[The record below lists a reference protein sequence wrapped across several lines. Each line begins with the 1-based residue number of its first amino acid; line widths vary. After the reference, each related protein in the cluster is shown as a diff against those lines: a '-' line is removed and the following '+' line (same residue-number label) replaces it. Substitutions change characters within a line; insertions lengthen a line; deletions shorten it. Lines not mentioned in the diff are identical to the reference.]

1 MLRPR
6 KVLPGK
12 RGHVLY
18 VEPGCTPYRGD
29 GTCQE
34 ILENARSKKASEPE
48 PQEFQKQIR
57 FARVASLI

>member
-1 MLRPR
+1 M
-6 KVLPGK
+6 LPGK

-34 ILENARSKKASEPE
+34 ACEKARSKKASEPE
-48 PQEFQKQIR
+48 SQEFQKKIR